1 MFSYLR
7 YFSIISFVVVV
18 AAAIMLGV
26 YFRSIA
32 SNDLADVA
40 EKSSISLAQGF
51 INTTWKKHLPNIR
64 RLQQVDTSQW
74 AKYKEFVAFSEDTFR
89 HFEGVPVT
97 QLNIYTPQ
105 GKRVLS
111 VNQDAEIQYVSEA
124 NINTLPEGD
133 ENAIGFATAKR
144 GEPYSRIV
152 EDSTF
157 KSPSGQ
163 EMSGAVVQ
171 TFVPILPDSYSSVL
185 AGANVKIDGVIEVFY
200 DITPQWE
207 QLYLFQTIGTGGIL
221 IIFVILIGALFFT
234 SKKAEGIITT
244 QHEANVE
251 LATAAAK
258 AEAESRQKS
267 QFLANVSHELRTP
280 LNAIIGFSEI
290 IKNEVMGALNNDT
303 YMNYI
308 KDIHSSG
315 VHLLSLIN
323 DILDFSKAE
332 AGKLELH
339 LSEMDATKLI
349 KNCMRLVSPRAE
361 QAKVNLVTEVPN
373 EHFIITGDAKKL
385 KQVLLNLLSNAVKF
399 TPEEGEVK
407 VTAWQNVMDDS
418 IAIEVKDSGIGIAP
432 KDISRAMSPFGQ
444 VDSALSRKY
453 EGTGLGLPLT
463 KKFVEIMGGTFKIE
477 SEVNVGTTITITI
490 PLTPPRH
497 VMKAAARAHEE
508 SAPEEP
514 REKQIS
520 PALMAHAN
528 PPAEQAPAP
537 ADAPAPAAPQAP
549 QQMMTPPPAAAP
561 MQQAPAAPTPATTP
575 APEPAAATP
584 PPAEPTGYGLDV
596 DFSSMGGE
604 KPQLMSADARQMLQG
619 NTQTP
624 PASTPPN
631 AEETPPAPPQPIEA
645 PQHLQPAPPPQ
656 PSPLQPVR
664 SLTAGKSLPQQPAAP
679 TPAPTPAAPPPSMD
693 APQQPPQEQAPPQEM
708 ATPQPAPAAPQTPM
722 PEAPQAPSHDSAPA
736 APVQDAPASE
746 EQAANKDAERTSGN
760 TPPAS
765 SGGHKFTSYADMKKM
780 MQQKQQAA
788 GSKPEDGNNS

>member
-18 AAAIMLGV
+18 VAAGALGV

-32 SNDLADVA
+32 SGDLADVA

-51 INTTWKKHLPNIR
+51 INTTWKKHLPNIK
-64 RLQQVDTSQW
+64 RLSQLDASEW
-74 AKYKEFVAFSEDTFR
+74 GRYREFVAFSEDTFR

-97 QLNIYTPQ
+97 QLNIYTAS
-105 GKRVLS
+105 GELVLS
-111 VNQDAEIQYVSEA
+111 VAQDAEIQYVSEKS
-124 NINTLPEGD
+124 ISTLPAED
-133 ENAIGFATAKR
+133 ETRIGFNAAKQ
-144 GEPYSRIV
+144 GNPYSRII
-152 EDSTF
+152 EDSNF
-157 KSPSGQ
+157 KSPSGEEVQ
-163 EMSGAVVQ
+163 GAVVQ
-171 TFVPILPDSYSSVL
+171 TFVPILPDSYSPVL

-207 QLYLFQTIGTGGIL
+207 QLYLFQMIGTGGIL
-221 IIFVILIGALFFT
+221 IIFVTLIGALFFT
-234 SKKAEGIITT
+234 SKKAEAIITT

-251 LATAAAK
+251 LAATAAK

-290 IKNEVMGALNNDT
+290 IKNEVMGALGNET

-332 AGKLELH
+332 AGKLELQ
-339 LSEMDATKLI
+339 LSELDATKLI

-361 QAKVNLVTEVPN
+361 QAKVTLTTEVPN
-373 EHFIITGDAKKL
+373 EHFILTGDAKKL

-407 VTAWQNVMDDS
+407 ISAWQNIMDDS

-477 SEVNVGTTITITI
+477 SEVNVGTTITITV

-497 VMKAAARAHEE
+497 VLKA
-508 SAPEEP
+508 SAKAQAEDQQAETTP
-514 REKQIS
+514 REKQVS
-520 PALMAHAN
+520 PQIAAHA
-528 PPAEQAPAP
+528 AQQA
-537 ADAPAPAAPQAP
+537 APAANQPNDMETLGLTGMEKPTLLRQKS
-549 QQMMTPPPAAAP
+549 QDELAAAAQTAP
-561 MQQAPAAPTPATTP
+561 MP
-575 APEPAAATP
+575 
-584 PPAEPTGYGLDV
+584 GLDA
-596 DFSSMGGE
+596 SSI
-604 KPQLMSADARQMLQG
+604 
-619 NTQTP
+619 
-624 PASTPPN
+624 
-631 AEETPPAPPQPIEA
+631 PQP
-645 PQHLQPAPPPQ
+645 QPPVET
-656 PSPLQPVR
+656 PLQPTP
-664 SLTAGKSLPQQPAAP
+664 SLTAGKMMPTAPEPASEIPAPEMPVPEQPAP
-679 TPAPTPAAPPPSMD
+679 EMPAAPPTEPVP
-693 APQQPPQEQAPPQEM
+693 APAPEAPAAIPPAPPLAESAQNVPPPM
-708 ATPQPAPAAPQTPM
+708 PQTPQPDAMPPQQASPPPVPPAASPAAPPTDM
-722 PEAPQAPSHDSAPA
+722 PAPPAAGEEAPSAEAEPQ
-736 APVQDAPASE
+736 PDAT
-746 EQAANKDAERTSGN
+746 RTTGT
-760 TPPAS
+760 TPPSGAS
-765 SGGHKFTSYADMKKM
+765 NHKFASYAEMKKM
-780 MQQKQQAA
+780 MQQQ
-788 GSKPEDGNNS
+788 GGGNQE

>member
-18 AAAIMLGV
+18 VAAGALGV

-32 SNDLADVA
+32 SGDLADVA

-51 INTTWKKHLPNIR
+51 INTTWKKHLPNIK
-64 RLQQVDTSQW
+64 RLSQLDASEW
-74 AKYKEFVAFSEDTFR
+74 GRYREFVAFSEDTFR

-97 QLNIYTPQ
+97 QLNIYTAS
-105 GKRVLS
+105 GELVLS
-111 VNQDAEIQYVSEA
+111 VAQDAEIQYVSEKS
-124 NINTLPEGD
+124 ISTLPAED
-133 ENAIGFATAKR
+133 ETRIGFNAAKQ
-144 GEPYSRIV
+144 GNPYSRII
-152 EDSTF
+152 EDSNF
-157 KSPSGQ
+157 KSPSGEEVQ
-163 EMSGAVVQ
+163 GAVVQ
-171 TFVPILPDSYSSVL
+171 TFVPILPDSYSPVL

-207 QLYLFQTIGTGGIL
+207 QLYLFQMIGTGGIL
-221 IIFVILIGALFFT
+221 IIFVTLIGALFFT
-234 SKKAEGIITT
+234 SKKAETIITT

-251 LATAAAK
+251 LAATAAK

-290 IKNEVMGALNNDT
+290 IKNEVMGALGNET

-332 AGKLELH
+332 AGKLELQ

-361 QAKVNLVTEVPN
+361 QAQVRLTTEVPN

-399 TPEEGEVK
+399 TPENGEVK
-407 VTAWQNVMDDS
+407 VSAWQNIMDDS

-477 SEVNVGTTITITI
+477 SEVDVGTTITITI

-497 VMKAAARAHEE
+497 VLKASAKARAEE
-508 SAPEEP
+508 DVPTEP
-514 REKQIS
+514 REKQVS
-520 PALMAHAN
+520 PQIAAHA
-528 PPAEQAPAP
+528 EQQAALAAGTAAPATDSM
-537 ADAPAPAAPQAP
+537 DALGLSGMEKPQLLRQDARESGQSTAPMPDEAPGLDASSIP
-549 QQMMTPPPAAAP
+549 TAPPAADSPLQPTRSLIAGKAMPTAP
-561 MQQAPAAPTPATTP
+561 EPQPAPEPTPEP
-575 APEPAAATP
+575 VPIPEPAAAPPMTAP
-584 PPAEPTGYGLDV
+584 PQPAIPPAA
-596 DFSSMGGE
+596 
-604 KPQLMSADARQMLQG
+604 PQM
-619 NTQTP
+619 
-624 PASTPPN
+624 PASAP
-631 AEETPPAPPQPIEA
+631 PPAPPSAHEMSS
-645 PQHLQPAPPPQ
+645 PAPVAPPM
-656 PSPLQPVR
+656 PAE
-664 SLTAGKSLPQQPAAP
+664 TPAAP
-679 TPAPTPAAPPPSMD
+679 TAPAEGETPPS
-693 APQQPPQEQAPPQEM
+693 P
-708 ATPQPAPAAPQTPM
+708 
-722 PEAPQAPSHDSAPA
+722 
-736 APVQDAPASE
+736 
-746 EQAANKDAERTSGN
+746 DAERTTGT
-760 TPPAS
+760 TPP
-765 SGGHKFTSYADMKKM
+765 SGTGNHKFTSYAEMKKM
-780 MQQKQQAA
+780 MQQQS
-788 GSKPEDGNNS
+788 GGGNQES

>member
-18 AAAIMLGV
+18 VAAGALGV

-32 SNDLADVA
+32 SGDLADVA

-51 INTTWKKHLPNIR
+51 INTTWKEHLPNIK
-64 RLQQVDTSQW
+64 RLSQLDASKW
-74 AKYKEFVAFSEDTFR
+74 SRYREFVAFSEDTFR

-97 QLNIYTPQ
+97 QLNIYTPS
-105 GKRVLS
+105 GERVLS
-111 VNQDAEIQYVSEA
+111 VAQDAEIQYVSESS
-124 NINTLPEGD
+124 INSLPEDNETRVGF
-133 ENAIGFATAKR
+133 NAAKR
-144 GEPYSRIV
+144 GDPYSRII
-152 EDSTF
+152 EDSNF
-157 KSPSGQ
+157 KSPSGEEVQ
-163 EMSGAVVQ
+163 GAVVQ
-171 TFVPILPDSYSSVL
+171 TFVPILPDSYSPVL
-185 AGANVKIDGVIEVFY
+185 AGADVQIDGVIEVFY

-207 QLYLFQTIGTGGIL
+207 QLYLFQMIGTGGIL
-221 IIFVILIGALFFT
+221 IIFVTLIGALWFT
-234 SKKAEGIITT
+234 SKKAETIITT

-251 LATAAAK
+251 LAATAAK

-290 IKNEVMGALNNDT
+290 IKNEVMGALGNET

-332 AGKLELH
+332 AGKLELQ
-339 LSEMDATKLI
+339 LSELDATKLI

-361 QAKVNLVTEVPN
+361 QAQVRLTTEVPN

-399 TPEEGEVK
+399 TPENGEVK
-407 VTAWQNVMDDS
+407 VSAWQNIMDDS

-497 VMKAAARAHEE
+497 VLKASSKARAEDDV
-508 SAPEEP
+508 SAAP
-514 REKQIS
+514 REKQVS
-520 PALMAHAN
+520 PQIAAHAEQQAALAAGTPPPAEDNMAALGLGGMEKPRLLRQDARSEN
-528 PPAEQAPAP
+528 PPAAAPADESAYGLDASSIPQSTPPEPSPMQPTRSLTAGKAMPPAPEPMPEPAPAP
-537 ADAPAPAAPQAP
+537 MPEPVPMPEPTPTPASPPPAAAEPQMPAASAPMEPIPQAATPTASPPAAAPMPETPAAAPPAAAPSPMPETGAPAPAAPQDEAS
-549 QQMMTPPPAAAP
+549 
-561 MQQAPAAPTPATTP
+561 
-575 APEPAAATP
+575 
-584 PPAEPTGYGLDV
+584 AE
-596 DFSSMGGE
+596 
-604 KPQLMSADARQMLQG
+604 
-619 NTQTP
+619 
-624 PASTPPN
+624 
-631 AEETPPAPPQPIEA
+631 APP
-645 PQHLQPAPPPQ
+645 
-656 PSPLQPVR
+656 V
-664 SLTAGKSLPQQPAAP
+664 
-679 TPAPTPAAPPPSMD
+679 
-693 APQQPPQEQAPPQEM
+693 
-708 ATPQPAPAAPQTPM
+708 
-722 PEAPQAPSHDSAPA
+722 
-736 APVQDAPASE
+736 
-746 EQAANKDAERTSGN
+746 DAERTTGT
-760 TPPAS
+760 TPP
-765 SGGHKFTSYADMKKM
+765 SGGGNHKFASYAEMKKM
-780 MQQKQQAA
+780 MQQNSGGNQ
-788 GSKPEDGNNS
+788 GS

>member
-18 AAAIMLGV
+18 VAAGLLGV

-32 SNDLADVA
+32 SGDLADVA
-40 EKSSISLAQGF
+40 EKSSISIAQGF
-51 INTTWKKHLPNIR
+51 INTTWKEHLPNLK
-64 RLQQVDTSQW
+64 RLSRIDTREW
-74 AKYKEFVAFSEDTFR
+74 GRYREFVSFSEDTFR

-97 QLNIYTPQ
+97 QLNIYTPN
-105 GKRVLS
+105 GVRVLS
-111 VNQDAEIQYVSEA
+111 VAQDADIQYVSEA
-124 NINTLPEGD
+124 NINTLPRDSETR
-133 ENAIGFATAKR
+133 IGFDTAKR
-144 GEPYSRIV
+144 GEPYSRII

-163 EMSGAVVQ
+163 EMQGAVVQ
-171 TFVPILPDSYSSVL
+171 TFIPILPDSYSAVL
-185 AGANVKIDGVIEVFY
+185 AGADVEIDGIIEVFY

-207 QLYLFQTIGTGGIL
+207 QLYLFQMIGTGGIL
-221 IIFVILIGALFFT
+221 IIFVTLIGALWFT
-234 SKKAEGIITT
+234 SKKAEAIITT

-251 LATAAAK
+251 LAATAAK

-290 IKNEVMGALNNDT
+290 IKNEVMGKLGNET

-339 LSEMDATKLI
+339 LSELDATKLI

-361 QAKVNLVTEVPN
+361 QAQVRLVTEVPN

-399 TPEEGEVK
+399 TPEGGEVK
-407 VTAWQNVMDDS
+407 VGAWQNIMDDS

-463 KKFVEIMGGTFKIE
+463 KKFVEIMGGTFRIE

-497 VMKAAARAHEE
+497 VLKAAAKAHEDD
-508 SAPEEP
+508 ANAAP
-514 REKQIS
+514 REKQVS
-520 PALMAHAN
+520 PQLAAHA
-528 PPAEQAPAP
+528 EQQQNM
-537 ADAPAPAAPQAP
+537 AAPP
-549 QQMMTPPPAAAP
+549 LDTM
-561 MQQAPAAPTPATTP
+561 ATL
-575 APEPAAATP
+575 
-584 PPAEPTGYGLDV
+584 GLV
-596 DFSSMGGE
+596 GEE
-604 KPQLMSADARQMLQG
+604 KPRLL
-619 NTQTP
+619 
-624 PASTPPN
+624 
-631 AEETPPAPPQPIEA
+631 
-645 PQHLQPAPPPQ
+645 
-656 PSPLQPVR
+656 R
-664 SLTAGKSLPQQPAAP
+664 SDVPF
-679 TPAPTPAAPPPSMD
+679 TPAAPPSMPDEMPAAETGPILEAPPSLQPQPPAPEQPLQPTRSLIAGKTMPIPPTPEPEAEPEPQPVSEPVLPSAQGMPD
-693 APQQPPQEQAPPQEM
+693 APPPMTEPPTMQAPIVSFASAPPMDVPPAAPSAPAE
-708 ATPQPAPAAPQTPM
+708 PDPPPPPAPADGPQPVVM
-722 PEAPQAPSHDSAPA
+722 PEPVRDASGQPLTDSPPPA
-736 APVQDAPASE
+736 E
-746 EQAANKDAERTSGN
+746 ERTSGT
-760 TPPAS
+760 TPPRPNS
-765 SGGHKFTSYADMKKM
+765 GHKLTSYAEMKKM
-780 MQQKQQAA
+780 MQQ
-788 GSKPEDGNNS
+788 GNPNG

>member
-133 ENAIGFATAKR
+133 ENAVGFATAKR
-144 GEPYSRIV
+144 GEAYSRIV

-185 AGANVKIDGVIEVFY
+185 AGADVKIDGVIEVFY

-221 IIFVILIGALFFT
+221 IIFIILIGALFFT

-508 SAPEEP
+508 STPEEP

-528 PPAEQAPAP
+528 PPAEQQPP
-537 ADAPAPAAPQAP
+537 ADAPEAPAAPRPAPQQTMPQQPVPQAP
-549 QQMMTPPPAAAP
+549 QPAP
-561 MQQAPAAPTPATTP
+561 QQQ
-575 APEPAAATP
+575 PEPAAAPASPTP
-584 PPAEPTGYGLDV
+584 PAAQESAPRSYGLEV
-596 DFSSMGGE
+596 DFSSAGSE
-604 KPQLMSADARQMLQG
+604 KPQLLNADARNILKG
-619 NTQTP
+619 DTQTP
-624 PASTPPN
+624 PAGTPASVN
-631 AEETPPAPPQPIEA
+631 ETPPAPQPIET
-645 PQHLQPAPPPQ
+645 PQHLQPTPPAQ
-656 PSPLQPVR
+656 PAPLQPVR
-664 SLTAGKSLPQQPAAP
+664 SLTAGKSLPQAAPAAPAP
-679 TPAPTPAAPPPSMD
+679 TPAPA
-693 APQQPPQEQAPPQEM
+693 
-708 ATPQPAPAAPQTPM
+708 APAAPAAPTEQPSAPPAAAPMPETPAPQEM
-722 PEAPQAPSHDSAPA
+722 VAPQPQPPQSPETAQPEAPQPAAPA
-736 APVQDAPASE
+736 AEEAPA
-746 EQAANKDAERTSGN
+746 NKEAERTSGN
-760 TPPAS
+760 TPPAN

-780 MQQKQQAA
+780 MQQKQHAA
-788 GSKPEDGNNS
+788 TGKPEENNNG